1 MRAQKYLL
9 ATVLV
14 IAANQQV
21 LSQDFDQLRREM
33 VSQQLEA
40 RSINH
45 GPTLE
50 AMRKVERHR
59 FVPVSCRDKAYIDA
73 PLPIGYGQTI
83 SQPFIVAMM
92 TQLLRPRPADRILEI
107 GTGSGYQA
115 AVLAEMAGEVYT
127 IEIVEQLGAKAKKL
141 LGELGYDNVEV
152 ITGDGYNGLPAKAPF
167 DAIIVTAAP
176 EAVPPP
182 LVEQLKEGGKIIIP
196 LGSQTEVQTL
206 VLIEKRN
213 GELVKTA
220 LLPVRFVPFT
230 RSDDGNG
237 K

>member
-1 MRAQKYLL
+1 MRTQKYLL
-9 ATVLV
+9 AAVFI
-14 IAANQQV
+14 IAAYQG
-21 LSQDFDQLRREM
+21 LSQDFDRLRQEM
-33 VSQQLEA
+33 VSQQLEP
-40 RSINH
+40 RGINH
-45 GPTLE
+45 GPTLA

-59 FVPVSCRDKAYIDA
+59 FVPASCRDKAYIDS

-92 TQLLRPRPADRILEI
+92 TQLLRPRSSDRILEI

-115 AVLAEMAGEVYT
+115 AVLAEIAGEVYT
-127 IEIVEQLGAKAKKL
+127 IEIMEQLGAKAKKL
-141 LGELGYDNVEV
+141 LADLGYDNVEV
-152 ITGDGYNGLPAKAPF
+152 ITGDGYNGLPEKAPF

-213 GELVKTA
+213 GELVKTT

-230 RSDDGNG
+230 RSDVGNG